1 MLAKQLQNLFAQYH
15 QAFKAQNIGK
25 TIACY
30 HFPCTLITPDR
41 LVLLSNIKQ
50 AEQEFT
56 QIFAGINRVNI
67 TSFKALEASYE
78 SINENIIAVNV
89 HWQFFD
95 KNNEIIADFYALYH
109 ILKNEQQ
116 FKIFQVISHEV
127 ESSINLSFPLNL
139 TETVE

>member
-1 MLAKQLQNLFAQYH
+1 LLATQLQNLFIQYH
-15 QAFKAQNIGK
+15 QAFRKQNIADAL
-25 TIACY
+25 ACY

-41 LVLLSNIKQ
+41 LVLLSNLKE
-50 AEQEFT
+50 AEQEFA
-56 QIFAGINRVNI
+56 QIFEGINNVNI

-95 KNNEIIADFYALYH
+95 DNQEIIADFSALYH

-127 ESSINLSFPLNL
+127 ESSLNLSFPLNL